1 MHGKQEQFATSS
13 VDADAQ
19 ILIQNL
25 RAQVQKLRAEVKSC
39 KDRIAK
45 LRNSKESLQ
54 TEHEDEIERLQ
65 QDLELAQSATQWK
78 SDMKMAISQFEDVPA
93 AAIEKQLGKTDQ
105 STRPLT
111 QNLTSTRPLTQN
123 PTNTSETRELK
134 NQDSKPVTRRD
145 AAQTAAAQSIESVQ
159 QYILKVGVGSTYF
172 LHSFHACFI
181 IAHAEKT
188 TQQKGKTT

>member
-172 LHSFHACFI
+172 LHSFHSCFI
-181 IAHAEKT
+181 VAHAEKT
-188 TQQKGKTT
+188 TQQKGKTN